1 MRKKNNA
8 LYIGIAVA
16 VVGCFLALRSF
27 MNVRGQTIP
36 YDPDEVPESVRLML
50 SSAEVGTVTT
60 PENVGDVSEELRRRV
75 LERIGEVSTLAGLPE
90 EIRADLA
97 EAFVERWRAL
107 VDPDVNRDHQTLA
120 ARGDPRSLSDATKEF
135 EDYRSWLESLSM
147 SPIGLDGIIVTDG
160 ADLAA
165 LSSAVGVAG
174 FEGFRRGSS
183 TRNTHKM
190 PVPDSPTEAGWR
202 SVQIVMPFEKQPMR
216 GKGFGVAFLGFQFAW
231 SAQRRQWVP
240 YSTVWYVSPG
250 EIHAAAPFR

>member
-1 MRKKNNA
+1 MDKQRIA
-8 LYIGIAVA
+8 LFAGTLLAIFGT
-16 VVGCFLALRSF
+16 FLAVRSIV
-27 MNVRGQTIP
+27 NTRATVSPAETV
-36 YDPDEVPESVRLML
+36 EVPESVRLML

-75 LERIGEVSTLAGLPE
+75 LERIGEVSTLAGMPE
-90 EIRADLA
+90 EVRADLA
-97 EAFVERWRAL
+97 KAFVERWRAL

-120 ARGDPRSLSDATKEF
+120 ARGDPRSLSDAAKEF

-174 FEGFRRGSS
+174 FEGFRRGAS

-190 PVPDSPTEAGWR
+190 PVPDSPSEAGWR

>member
-1 MRKKNNA
+1 MNKHRIA
-8 LYIGIAVA
+8 LYLGILLAVIGA
-16 VVGCFLALRSF
+16 FLAVRSV
-27 MNVRGQTIP
+27 MNARVQVLP
-36 YDPDEVPESVRLML
+36 AESLEVPESVRLML
-50 SSAEVGTVTT
+50 SNAEVGTVTT
-60 PENVGDVSEELRRRV
+60 PENVGDIAEQLRRRV
-75 LERIGEVSTLAGLPE
+75 LERISEISTLAGMPE
-90 EIRADLA
+90 EVRADLA
-97 EAFVERWRAL
+97 QAFVERWRAL

-120 ARGDPRSLSDATKEF
+120 ARGDPRSLSDAAKEF

-174 FEGFRRGSS
+174 FEGFRRGAS